1 MGPFHAKDEAVNM
14 GVACHIYSASE
25 NGPRGQG
32 NKNSEFLGSEENGIW
47 CCQYHANLID
57 KNNGV
62 DYPVSTLF
70 MWKKLAE
77 ARVLKEM
84 NDIPSP
90 LGWVES
96 INFTTFM
103 NNHILPSI
111 KLSRFTL
118 LYGRN
123 GTGKSSLLEFSASIS
138 NSKYSDR
145 FINTKVKNNSEKYE
159 LAIFNAEVIY
169 STVDSFSKKISLKIE
184 NSILSRTEN
193 DKECLLPPGDL
204 EIIFCSDIKGKQK
217 ENEDDIDFMMNILNV
232 DKSALFA
239 LTKIGTKSL
248 MAGKIKFEHAEEDDE
263 DDYEKTHKKYKENR
277 DKYFE
282 LLFKRDNSNH
292 YVSFNCLSTSEQAKL
307 ILDLQITK
315 ARETSKQRLTLLLI
329 EELIYNFQED
339 SFKSLLSAL
348 EQEEFQTIV
357 SIPQWMSS
365 DILNIEKDNI
375 SLKNLDYL
383 EQWKLEIL
391 KSS

>member
-1 MGPFHAKDEAVNM
+1 MGPCYEKDDEAVNM

-32 NKNSEFLGSEENGIW
+32 TKKSDFLGSVENGIW
-47 CCQYHANLID
+47 CCQYHSNIID

-62 DYPVSTLF
+62 DYTTSTLF

-90 LGWVES
+90 LGWIES

-118 LYGRN
+118 LYGKN

-145 FINTKVKNNSEKYE
+145 FINSKVQDNAGIYK
-159 LAIFNAEVIY
+159 LATFNAEVFY
-169 STVDSFSKKISLKIE
+169 STVDLFSKKISLKIE
-184 NSILSRTEN
+184 NSILSRIEN
-193 DKECLLPPGDL
+193 DKNCLLPPGDL
-204 EIIFCSDIKGKQK
+204 EIIFCSSIQGKQK
-217 ENEDDIDFMMNILNV
+217 ESEDDIDFMMNILNI

-248 MAGKIKFEHAEEDDE
+248 MTGKIKFEHAEEEDEYDD
-263 DDYEKTHKKYKENR
+263 EKTHKIYKENG

-282 LLFKRDNSNH
+282 LLFKRDDSDY
-292 YVSFNCLSTSEQAKL
+292 YVSLNGLSTSEQAKL

-315 ARETSKQRLTLLLI
+315 AREISKQRLTLILI
-329 EELIYNFQED
+329 EELIYNFDEN
-339 SFKSLLSAL
+339 SFKSLLLAL
-348 EQEEFQTIV
+348 EQEEFQTII
-357 SIPQWMSS
+357 SIPPYRES

-375 SLKNLDYL
+375 FLKNLDYL
-383 EQWKLEIL
+383 EQWKLETL
-391 KSS
+391 K

>member
-1 MGPFHAKDEAVNM
+1 M

-32 NKNSEFLGSEENGIW
+32 NKNSEFLGSAENGIW

-62 DYPVSTLF
+62 DYPASTLF

-111 KLSRFTL
+111 KLSRLTL
-118 LYGRN
+118 LCGKN

-145 FINTKVKNNSEKYE
+145 FINTKIKNNSGKYE

-184 NSILSRTEN
+184 NSILLRTEN
-193 DKECLLPPGDL
+193 NKECLLPPGD
-204 EIIFCSDIKGKQK
+204 
-217 ENEDDIDFMMNILNV
+217 
-232 DKSALFA
+232 
-239 LTKIGTKSL
+239 
-248 MAGKIKFEHAEEDDE
+248 
-263 DDYEKTHKKYKENR
+263 
-277 DKYFE
+277 
-282 LLFKRDNSNH
+282 
-292 YVSFNCLSTSEQAKL
+292 
-307 ILDLQITK
+307 
-315 ARETSKQRLTLLLI
+315 
-329 EELIYNFQED
+329 
-339 SFKSLLSAL
+339 
-348 EQEEFQTIV
+348 
-357 SIPQWMSS
+357 
-365 DILNIEKDNI
+365 
-375 SLKNLDYL
+375 
-383 EQWKLEIL
+383 WK
-391 KSS
+391 

>member
-1 MGPFHAKDEAVNM
+1 MFA
-14 GVACHIYSASE
+14 
-25 NGPRGQG
+25 
-32 NKNSEFLGSEENGIW
+32 
-47 CCQYHANLID
+47 
-57 KNNGV
+57 
-62 DYPVSTLF
+62 T
-70 MWKKLAE
+70 
-77 ARVLKEM
+77 AR
-84 NDIPSP
+84 
-90 LGWVES
+90 
-96 INFTTFM
+96 
-103 NNHILPSI
+103 
-111 KLSRFTL
+111 R
-118 LYGRN
+118 
-123 GTGKSSLLEFSASIS
+123 
-138 NSKYSDR
+138 
-145 FINTKVKNNSEKYE
+145 
-159 LAIFNAEVIY
+159 
-169 STVDSFSKKISLKIE
+169 
-184 NSILSRTEN
+184 
-193 DKECLLPPGDL
+193 L

-217 ENEDDIDFMMNILNV
+217 ENEDDIDFMMNIFNV

-263 DDYEKTHKKYKENR
+263 YDYEKTHKKYKENG

-282 LLFKRDNSNH
+282 LLFKRDDSNH
-292 YVSFNCLSTSEQAKL
+292 YVSLNGLSTSEQAKL

-329 EELIYNFQED
+329 EELIYNFHED

-357 SIPQWMSS
+357 SIPPWIKS

>member
-1 MGPFHAKDEAVNM
+1 MVPLCKDS
-14 GVACHIYSASE
+14 H
-25 NGPRGQG
+25 
-32 NKNSEFLGSEENGIW
+32 
-47 CCQYHANLID
+47 
-57 KNNGV
+57 
-62 DYPVSTLF
+62 
-70 MWKKLAE
+70 
-77 ARVLKEM
+77 
-84 NDIPSP
+84 
-90 LGWVES
+90 
-96 INFTTFM
+96 
-103 NNHILPSI
+103 
-111 KLSRFTL
+111 
-118 LYGRN
+118 
-123 GTGKSSLLEFSASIS
+123 
-138 NSKYSDR
+138 
-145 FINTKVKNNSEKYE
+145 
-159 LAIFNAEVIY
+159 
-169 STVDSFSKKISLKIE
+169 
-184 NSILSRTEN
+184 
-193 DKECLLPPGDL
+193 
-204 EIIFCSDIKGKQK
+204 
-217 ENEDDIDFMMNILNV
+217 
-232 DKSALFA
+232 
-239 LTKIGTKSL
+239 
-248 MAGKIKFEHAEEDDE
+248 
-263 DDYEKTHKKYKENR
+263 YEKTHKKYKENR